1 MFSKSNINGVLW
13 IPRELSGTM
22 EAYGCHHFCLCQTMT
37 LTKMVVKSHGICFL
51 RDVIA
56 NDGGQGTWL
65 LPSVLMR
72 SEAKMAANL
81 TVAF

>member
-65 LPSVLMR
+65 LLS
-72 SEAKMAANL
+72 
-81 TVAF
+81 